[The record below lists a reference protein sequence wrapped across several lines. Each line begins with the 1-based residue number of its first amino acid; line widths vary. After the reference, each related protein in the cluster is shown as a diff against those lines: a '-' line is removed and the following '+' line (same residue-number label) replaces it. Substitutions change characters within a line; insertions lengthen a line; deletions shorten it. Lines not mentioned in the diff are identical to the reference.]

1 MQLSKGFD
9 YAVRSLVFLAGLPE
23 GKPAELKAISERQGV
38 PVSYLAKVMRSL
50 VRSGIVAS
58 TLGRDGGYA
67 LRRRPESVT
76 LLEVYEAIEGRM
88 RLVECLEGD
97 GGCMFIRD
105 CAQASVWRKL
115 KSTVEGVL
123 TETTLK
129 DLLPVPA
136 GGEGQGGAKEKKY
149 AGAGA

>member
-9 YAVRSLVFLAGLPE
+9 YAVRSLVFLALSPE
-23 GKPAELKAISERQGV
+23 GKPAELKAISETQGV

-58 TLGRDGGYA
+58 TLGRDGGYT
-67 LRRRPESVT
+67 LRRRPESIT
-76 LLEVYEAIEGRM
+76 LLEVYVAIEGRM

-97 GGCMFIRD
+97 GGCMFIQD
-105 CAQASVWRKL
+105 CTQASVWRRL
-115 KSTVEGVL
+115 ESTVEGFL
-123 TETTLK
+123 TETTLR
-129 DLLPVPA
+129 DLLPAPSS
-136 GGEGQGGAKEKKY
+136 GGGLGSAKERKY